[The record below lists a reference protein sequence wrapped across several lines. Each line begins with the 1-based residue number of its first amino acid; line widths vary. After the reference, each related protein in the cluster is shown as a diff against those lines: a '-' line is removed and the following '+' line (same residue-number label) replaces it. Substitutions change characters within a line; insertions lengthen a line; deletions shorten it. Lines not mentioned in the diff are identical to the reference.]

1 MTSIVKALNPGL
13 GDCSVFYEP
22 LCQGLRKRVGPKED
36 LIDPKTSPLSIIKQ
50 DFSLNVFP
58 PAMDCKVE

>member
-13 GDCSVFYEP
+13 GDCSVFYER

-36 LIDPKTSPLSIIKQ
+36 LIDPKTRPLSIIKTEH
-50 DFSLNVFP
+50 LELP
-58 PAMDCKVE
+58 